1 MKGAAEVKI
10 CERALNNF
18 FYGFN
23 LTNSFTVLM
32 IEERADAEVE
42 LMCTT
47 NHEQTNLKK
56 MFQVQACCHGVGIF
70 HYSPFS

>member
-1 MKGAAEVKI
+1 MKGAAEVKT
-10 CERALNNF
+10 CERALCLNNF

-42 LMCTT
+42 LMCKT
-47 NHEQTNLKK
+47 NHEQTN
-56 MFQVQACCHGVGIF
+56 M
-70 HYSPFS
+70 